1 MFRYHTDRDNLFWMI
16 YMIMVGYFK
25 KDDSDELTNDQV
37 FKVILEKPELVSQPT
52 ISNFFNRMD
61 EDTKKNLVITS

>member
-1 MFRYHTDRDNLFWMI
+1 
-16 YMIMVGYFK
+16 MIMVGYFK